1 MVSHLRLINLTIDWQ
16 FDKLNRQQADLM
28 LCLSSCYLKSVVHVI
43 GFLISRF
50 HRDIYLMMYLWWSV
64 GWKVKMHRDEWLGRD
79 YFDRISGLECGWLI
93 GEHEKFHCWQSF
105 STWPRKSSPE
115 KCKKTQRNEWM
126 KEWRYGKLD
135 SIDNKTRL
143 VVSGVC
149 LVGCE
154 WTFNYVLVT
163 RIVKRDHYNAST
175 NFLGW
180 SDAKQ
185 H

>member
-1 MVSHLRLINLTIDWQ
+1 MLRHLEHWLKWYLHFERSFAYAWRPLQKNGRCLWQ
-16 FDKLNRQQADLM
+16 
-28 LCLSSCYLKSVVHVI
+28 LKCWM
-43 GFLISRF
+43 FLISRF

>member
-1 MVSHLRLINLTIDWQ
+1 MHLGTSKAPFKNGHDWPWPSRS
-16 FDKLNRQQADLM
+16 FWTSTDL
-28 LCLSSCYLKSVVHVI
+28 
-43 GFLISRF
+43 FLISRF